1 MNFNKFGK
9 AGIAGFLL
17 VIFIMTSFAQAS
29 YMVTQEYEGIS
40 VSSIRK
46 INETFVQES
55 VTTAEEKRDFYRM
68 VLDIPKNMT
77 VRTSIAERL
86 IERNNE
92 DPENFYSIVMV
103 TRELVK
109 EDSRDRMAGIL
120 VKMDKNFVK
129 RFSVNA
135 MKSEIMRARAERQIR
150 NYISSLSKIEQAET
164 AVSKITGAE
173 ASGADASGELKVIRK
188 IITKERIK
196 LLFEKEITTE
206 EFIKKYCTDNILI
219 Q

>member
-1 MNFNKFGK
+1 MNFNKFVK

-17 VIFIMTSFAQAS
+17 VIFIMISFAQAS

-103 TRELVK
+103 TRELVR
-109 EDSRDRMAGIL
+109 EDSRDRTAGIL

-129 RFSVNA
+129 RFSVSA
-135 MKSEIMRARAERQIR
+135 MKSEIMRVR
-150 NYISSLSKIEQAET
+150 
-164 AVSKITGAE
+164 V
-173 ASGADASGELKVIRK
+173 
-188 IITKERIK
+188 
-196 LLFEKEITTE
+196 EK
-206 EFIKKYCTDNILI
+206 
-219 Q
+219 